1 MSRPHT
7 KRDES
12 FRFLERGW
20 SMECNM
26 ERNYAVIPACDPSD
40 SFIRVVRDLNR
51 KGFEIL
57 VVNDG
62 SKPECRCIFDQ
73 IEPMAVVLTHP
84 ENRGKGEALKTA
96 FRHLIL
102 AGAAGT
108 VVTLDCDGQ
117 HSVADTV
124 HIAKTSQAYPEA
136 LVLGVRDFS
145 KGAPFRS
152 RFGNRFSSMIFRMI
166 TGVKISDTQTGL
178 RAFGTGLL
186 PFMMDIDGSRFE
198 YETNVLTTAA
208 KNKISM
214 VELPIETIYIE
225 GNKSSHF
232 APVRDSLKICG
243 SLLRFSLSSL
253 ISFATDYSLYALLVN
268 ALEVFGTAVSV
279 PAANIGARVVSAS
292 LNYYLNR
299 NYVFHSDER
308 TLKTASQYFL
318 LACAILIGNTF
329 MVSYLAE
336 INTIGAYGAKL
347 ITEIFFFAIS
357 WSVQR
362 CWIFRKRSK
371 GKNTAPAPG
380 KSEQNKEII

>member
-108 VVTLDCDGQ
+108 VVTLDCDGSILSPILCILQ
-117 HSVADTV
+117 RPLRL
-124 HIAKTSQAYPEA
+124 IRR
-136 LVLGVRDFS
+136 LWFS
-145 KGAPFRS
+145 
-152 RFGNRFSSMIFRMI
+152 
-166 TGVKISDTQTGL
+166 
-178 RAFGTGLL
+178 
-186 PFMMDIDGSRFE
+186 
-198 YETNVLTTAA
+198 
-208 KNKISM
+208 
-214 VELPIETIYIE
+214 
-225 GNKSSHF
+225 
-232 APVRDSLKICG
+232 
-243 SLLRFSLSSL
+243 
-253 ISFATDYSLYALLVN
+253 
-268 ALEVFGTAVSV
+268 
-279 PAANIGARVVSAS
+279 VSA
-292 LNYYLNR
+292 
-299 NYVFHSDER
+299 
-308 TLKTASQYFL
+308 
-318 LACAILIGNTF
+318 
-329 MVSYLAE
+329 
-336 INTIGAYGAKL
+336 
-347 ITEIFFFAIS
+347 
-357 WSVQR
+357 
-362 CWIFRKRSK
+362 IFRKARRSE
-371 GKNTAPAPG
+371 AV
-380 KSEQNKEII
+380 SETDSQA